1 MGSIRPRPS
10 SRILTERMPPR
21 VLVLSSVFPN
31 PRQPAFGVF
40 VRERVRRVAR
50 RCEVQVVAPVPWF
63 PMNRL
68 IRGDRWSGIPALETL
83 PGLPP
88 IHHPRFLCIPRH
100 LKQLDGVLYAAS
112 LLPFLIC
119 LRQRFPFDVIDAQFD
134 YPDGVG
140 GVILAK
146 LLRCPV
152 TVTLRGSIV
161 RLAGYSLHRPQLRWA
176 LRAANRVIS
185 VSRSLKDTAMGIGVP
200 GEHIR
205 VISNGVD
212 TERFFPMSRV
222 SMREA
227 LGLPLDR
234 RIILSIGGLNEGK
247 GHHHVIEILP
257 ALLTHHPDLLYVIVG
272 GGQPGNTYR
281 PVLERMIRE
290 RHLESYVVLA
300 GERSHDE
307 IPHWMGAADIFC
319 LATRSEGWA
328 NVLLEALACGR
339 PVVST
344 RVGGNAEIVTGEHLG
359 LLAPYGDGSALERS
373 LLDALRRRWEPE
385 TLAAH
390 ARRHSWDATAD
401 QVLEELSQLSPARA
415 AGDHADAARPTVG
428 RRS

>member
-1 MGSIRPRPS
+1 
-10 SRILTERMPPR
+10 MPPR

-50 RCEVQVVAPVPWF
+50 RCEVQVIAPLPWF
-63 PMNRL
+63 PMNGL
-68 IRGDRWSGIPALETL
+68 IRGDRWSGIPARETV

-88 IHHPRFLCIPRH
+88 IHHPRFFCIPRH
-100 LKQLDGVLYAAS
+100 FKQLDGLLYAAS
-112 LLPFLIC
+112 LLPVLLR

-140 GVILAK
+140 GVVLAK

-152 TVTLRGSIV
+152 AVTLRGSIV
-161 RLAGYSLHRPQLRWA
+161 RLAGYPLHRPQLRWA
-176 LRAANRVIS
+176 LRAADRVIS
-185 VSRSLKDTAMGIGVP
+185 VSRSLKDTAMAIGVP
-200 GEHIR
+200 GERIR

-212 TERFFPMSRV
+212 TERFFPVSRV
-222 SMREA
+222 AAREA

-257 ALLTHHPDLLYVIVG
+257 ALRKRHPDLLYVIVG

-281 PVLERMIRE
+281 PVLERMIHDRG
-290 RHLESYVVLA
+290 LEPHVLLA
-300 GERSHDE
+300 GERTHDE
-307 IPHWMGAADIFC
+307 IPRWMGAADLFC

-344 RVGGNAEIVTGEHLG
+344 RVGGNAEIVTGDHLG
-359 LLAPYGDGSALERS
+359 LLAPYGDGPALERT
-373 LLDALRRRWEPE
+373 LLDALDRRWEAE

-401 QVLEELSQLSPARA
+401 QVLEELTRLAPGA
-415 AGDHADAARPTVG
+415 ATADGVEAGRTTAG

>member
-1 MGSIRPRPS
+1 
-10 SRILTERMPPR
+10 MPPR

-50 RCEVQVVAPVPWF
+50 RCEMQVVAPLPWF

-68 IRGDRWSGIPALETL
+68 IRGDRWSGIPPLETL
-83 PGLPP
+83 PGLPL
-88 IHHPRFLCIPRH
+88 IHHPRFFCIPRH
-100 LKQLDGVLYAAS
+100 FKQMDGLLYAAS
-112 LLPFLIC
+112 LLRFLIR
-119 LRQRFPFDVIDAQFD
+119 LRQRFSFDVIDAQFD

-140 GVILAK
+140 GVLLARM
-146 LLRCPV
+146 LRCPV

-161 RLAGYSLHRPQLRWA
+161 RLANYPLHRPQLRWA
-176 LRAANRVIS
+176 LRAADRVIS
-185 VSRSLKDTAMGIGVP
+185 VSRSLKDTAMAIGVP
-200 GEHIR
+200 GERIR

-212 TERFFPMSRV
+212 TERFFPTSRV
-222 SMREA
+222 ETREA

-257 ALLTHHPDLLYVIVG
+257 ALLKRHPDLLYVIVG

-281 PVLERMIRE
+281 PVLERMIRD
-290 RHLESYVVLA
+290 RRLESHVLLV
-300 GERSHDE
+300 GERTHDE
-307 IPHWMGAADIFC
+307 IPCWMGAADLFC

-344 RVGGNAEIVTGEHLG
+344 RVGGNPEIVTGEHLG
-359 LLAPYGDGSALERS
+359 LLAPYGDGPALERT
-373 LLDALRRRWEPE
+373 LLEALGRRWEPE
-385 TLAAH
+385 TLAAY

-401 QVLEELSQLSPARA
+401 QVLEELTRLAPVGV
-415 AGDHADAARPTVG
+415 AGDDAEATRTHAG

>member
-1 MGSIRPRPS
+1 
-10 SRILTERMPPR
+10 
-21 VLVLSSVFPN
+21 
-31 PRQPAFGVF
+31 
-40 VRERVRRVAR
+40 
-50 RCEVQVVAPVPWF
+50 
-63 PMNRL
+63 MNRL

-88 IHHPRFLCIPRH
+88 IHHPPFFCIPRH
-100 LKQLDGVLYAAS
+100 FKQLDGMLYAAS
-112 LLPFLIC
+112 LLPFLVR
-119 LRQRFPFDVIDAQFD
+119 LRQQFPFDVIDVQFD

-140 GVILAK
+140 GVLLAK

-161 RLAGYSLHRPQLRWA
+161 RLAGYPLHRPQLRWA
-176 LRAANRVIS
+176 LRAADRVVS
-185 VSRSLKDTAMGIGVP
+185 VSRSLKETAMGIGVP

-212 TERFFPMSRV
+212 TERFFPTSRV

-234 RIILSIGGLNEGK
+234 RIVLSIGGLNEGK

-257 ALLTHHPDLLYVIVG
+257 ALLAQHPDLLYVIVG

-290 RHLESYVVLA
+290 RRLESDVLLA
-300 GERSHDE
+300 GERTHDE
-307 IPHWMGAADIFC
+307 IPRWMGAADVFC

-359 LLAPYGDGSALERS
+359 LLVPYGDGPSLERS
-373 LLDALRRRWEPE
+373 LLGALGRRWDPE
-385 TLAAH
+385 ALAAH

-401 QVLEELSQLSPARA
+401 QVLAELSRLAPGG
-415 AGDHADAARPTVG
+415 AGADHVDAARTAAG
-428 RRS
+428 KRS